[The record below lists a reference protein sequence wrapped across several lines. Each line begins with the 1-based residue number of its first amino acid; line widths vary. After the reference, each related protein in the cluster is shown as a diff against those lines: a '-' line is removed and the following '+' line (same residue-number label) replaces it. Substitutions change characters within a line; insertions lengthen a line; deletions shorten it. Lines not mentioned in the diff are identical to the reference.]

1 MIVFFPKNLKEL
13 SLFYLANDFIGG
25 TILLNDRSVQWENDQ
40 NINGKLTIISRMNK
54 TFFTIEKKNERNRS
68 FTNDERTKREKVE
81 V

>member
-1 MIVFFPKNLKEL
+1 MKEL

-25 TILLNDRSVQWENDQ
+25 TILLNDRSVGKRSKYKWKINDNFENEQ
-40 NINGKLTIISRMNK
+40 NIFLQL
-54 TFFTIEKKNERNRS
+54 KKNERNRS